1 VTAVRTTVNLAEIE
15 QKLPVELVQNLLAC
29 ELEGSVIGGDGVAGI
44 SSLAGAYVLLVG
56 IEREVT
62 ISCTGREM
70 ISLKAGWYA
79 YCGSAKGPGGLKARV
94 GRHFK
99 LDKTR
104 HWHIDHLTNGES
116 TLAVLTVAEGD
127 ECALVQSLVESGV
140 FTPAVSGFGSSDCRT
155 CKSHLM
161 MWHGVDRIP

>member
-1 VTAVRTTVNLAEIE
+1 MRATVNLAEIE
-15 QKLPVELVQNLLAC
+15 QKPPVELLQDLLAC
-29 ELEGSVIGGDGVAGI
+29 EWEGSVIGGDGVAEI
-44 SSLAGAYVLLVG
+44 SRLAGAYVLLVG

-62 ISCTGREM
+62 ISRKGRQM

-99 LDKTR
+99 PDKTR
-104 HWHIDHLTNGES
+104 HWHIDHLTDGEA
-116 TLAVLTVAEGD
+116 TLAVLTVAGGD
-127 ECALVQSLVESGV
+127 ECALIKSLVESGA
-140 FTPAVSGFGSSDCRT
+140 FTPAVPGFGSSDCRT

-161 MWHGVDRIP
+161 MWHGADQIP